1 MTTATV
7 QVHEAPPEA
16 DRATPAGT
24 REQFARRAGR
34 GYTVIRNPLVQV
46 RKDGKWVGST
56 LGQLVQARQ
65 PRALR
70 AYLLLLMFWSA
81 LDRREEPLEAG
92 VWARA
97 LSPNPP
103 EPQWSAGS
111 MTRVWNTLEE
121 FGLIHR
127 TRQGR
132 LVKLGPRREDGK
144 ADYTRPRP
152 DLSKNSREKFFI
164 LPDAFWL
171 NGWHEQLSFP
181 GVAVLLILLAD
192 TTGRDEV
199 PIEADRAP
207 AWYGISP
214 KTFRNGVEDLRRQ
227 GLLTSRTIWIPEPFS
242 AIGKKPKTYYSLVG
256 DFSRP
261 ARQKLQHQAVRATTK
276 RIAKKKPAGNPRP
289 DKGGS
294 SGGDTRTSS

>member
-1 MTTATV
+1 MTTPTV
-7 QVHEAPPEA
+7 ETASAPEDA
-16 DRATPAGT
+16 GVATPAQT
-24 REQFARRAGR
+24 REQFARIAGR
-34 GYTVIRNPLVQV
+34 GYTVIRNRLTQERVG
-46 RKDGKWVGST
+46 GKWVGGA
-56 LGQLVQARQ
+56 LGRLVEARQ
-65 PRALR
+65 PRALL

-103 EPQWSAGS
+103 APPWPASS
-111 MTRVWNTLEE
+111 VTRIWNTLEE

-132 LVKLGPRREDGK
+132 LVKIGPRREDGK

-152 DLSKNSREKFFI
+152 DLNAASREKFFI

-171 NGWHEQLSFP
+171 DGWHERLSFP

-199 PIEADRAP
+199 PIGADRTP

-227 GLLTSRTIWIPEPFS
+227 GLVASRIIWIPEPFS
-242 AIGKKPKTYYSLVG
+242 AIGKRPRTYYSLLG
-256 DFSRP
+256 PFSRQE
-261 ARQKLQHQAVRATTK
+261 RQKLQRAAVRATRK
-276 RIAKKKPAGNPRP
+276 RVAKKTAAQRP
-289 DKGGS
+289 KQGGS
-294 SGGDTRTSS
+294 SGGKS